1 LAKPS
6 SKEKWDLLKR
16 SEREIKQKS
25 SNLQQLVP
33 QNSIN
38 PANRGGAVYNPT
50 HRRLRQ
56 AGIKFQPRLHSES
69 WVQQKPT
76 ASIPMELGSGPRG
89 QVDKISQPN

>member
-56 AGIKFQPRLHSES
+56 AGIKFQVSPGYIVRAGFNKN
-69 WVQQKPT
+69 QQPQ
-76 ASIPMELGSGPRG
+76 SPW
-89 QVDKISQPN
+89 N